1 MTNPSACAG
10 VVTTTEVPLVETMV
24 AVVPPKVT
32 ELVPDKFVPVI
43 VTVVPPAVVPTI
55 GDKPEIVGAAN
66 TVSV

>member
-1 MTNPSACAG
+1 
-10 VVTTTEVPLVETMV
+10 MV